1 MRVARH
7 VFYVLLALAPLG
19 TRYIMRT
26 GEIAGVT
33 VEPGTIS
40 VFATQFLV
48 MAFVG
53 AALFAVKGRI
63 RLTAPVVYGSLLAL
77 FAGTSVLWAAD
88 TDYAAVTGASVL
100 LGALL
105 MVGTV
110 AVRPDPSR
118 SAAALVIGATVQA
131 VFGLRQFFT
140 QEVAGSAALGVAPH
154 TAADLGAFVVE
165 TPVGRWLRAY
175 GTLSH
180 PNMYGTYLAVGLLA
194 AITLFMVV
202 RPQRARISL
211 AASIAVM
218 GAGLLVSFSR
228 SAFLALLIGSVVM
241 LSFNDVR
248 TRFMRRFAAGLVI
261 IMSAVLMIGA
271 VYPDVVA
278 PRITGE
284 GRLEA
289 LSVDERQDQ
298 LDEAQA
304 LFLAHPVA
312 GVGMGQ
318 MPISLFLEQRDGR
331 AGYYYQPVHIVPVL
345 VTVELGL
352 VGILL
357 WILLVHGI
365 VGRVW
370 RQRLTLSESAFFA
383 GFVAVLTV
391 GLLDHFVW
399 SLWFGQLL
407 FWVMVGMVL
416 SVLTTRENLL
426 K

>member
-26 GEIAGVT
+26 GELMGVT

-53 AALFAVKGRI
+53 AALFAVKGRV
-63 RLTAPVVYGSLLAL
+63 RLTAPMVYGSLLAL

-88 TDYAAVTGASVL
+88 TEYAAVTGASVL

-110 AVRPDPSR
+110 AVRPDPLR

-140 QEVAGSAALGVAPH
+140 QEVVGSLVLGVASH

-165 TPVGRWLRAY
+165 TPAGRWLRAY

-194 AITLFMVV
+194 AITLFMVA
-202 RPQRARISL
+202 RRQRVRISL
-211 AASIAVM
+211 AAAIAVM

-228 SAFLALLIGSVVM
+228 SAFLALLIGSIVM
-241 LSFNDVR
+241 FFFNDVR
-248 TRFMRRFAAGLVI
+248 TRFVRRFASGLVI
-261 IMSAVLMIGA
+261 VIGAVLMIGA

-284 GRLEA
+284 GRLES
-289 LSVDERQDQ
+289 LSIDERQDQ
-298 LDEAQA
+298 LDDAQA
-304 LFLAHPVA
+304 LFLAHPVV

-318 MPISLFLEQRDGR
+318 MPVSLSLERPDGR
-331 AGYYYQPVHIVPVL
+331 EGYYYQPVHSVPVL

-357 WILLVHGI
+357 WILLVYGI

-370 RQRLTLSESAFFA
+370 KWRLALPESVFFA

-399 SLWFGQLL
+399 SLWFGQLI

-416 SVLTTRENLL
+416 SSLTIRENVL

>member
-1 MRVARH
+1 MRVARY

-26 GEIAGVT
+26 GELMGVT

-53 AALFAVKGRI
+53 AALFAVKGRV
-63 RLTAPVVYGSLLAL
+63 RLTAPMVYGSLLAL

-88 TDYAAVTGASVL
+88 TEYAAVTGASVL

-140 QEVAGSAALGVAPH
+140 QEVVGSLVLGVASH

-165 TPVGRWLRAY
+165 TPAGRWLRAY

-194 AITLFMVV
+194 AITLFMVA
-202 RPQRARISL
+202 RRQRVRISL
-211 AASIAVM
+211 AAAIAVM

-228 SAFLALLIGSVVM
+228 SAFLALLIGSIVM
-241 LSFNDVR
+241 FFFNDVR
-248 TRFMRRFAAGLVI
+248 TRFVRRFASGLVI
-261 IMSAVLMIGA
+261 VIGAVLMIGA

-284 GRLEA
+284 GRLES
-289 LSVDERQDQ
+289 LSIDERQDQ
-298 LDEAQA
+298 LDDAQA
-304 LFLAHPVA
+304 LFLAHPVV

-318 MPISLFLEQRDGR
+318 MPVSLSLERPDGR
-331 AGYYYQPVHIVPVL
+331 EGYYYQPVHSVPVL

-357 WILLVHGI
+357 WILLVYGI

-370 RQRLTLSESAFFA
+370 KWRLALPESVFFA

-399 SLWFGQLL
+399 SLWFGQLI

-416 SVLTTRENLL
+416 SSLTIRENVL

>member
-7 VFYVLLALAPLG
+7 IFYVLLALAPLG

-26 GEIAGVT
+26 GEILGVT

-53 AALFAVKGRI
+53 IALFAVKGRI
-63 RLTAPVVYGSLLAL
+63 RLTAPLVHGSLLAL

-88 TDYAAVTGASVL
+88 TGYAAVTGAYVL

-118 SAAALVIGATVQA
+118 SAAALVIGATAQA
-131 VFGLRQFFT
+131 IFGLRQFFA
-140 QEVAGSAALGVAPH
+140 QEVVGSTVLGVASH

-165 TPVGRWLRAY
+165 TPTGRWLRAY
-175 GTLSH
+175 GTLPH

-202 RPQRARISL
+202 RPQRVRISL

-218 GAGLLVSFSR
+218 GAGLMVSFSR
-228 SAFLALLIGSVVM
+228 SAFLALFIGSVVM
-241 LSFNDVR
+241 LFLSDVR
-248 TRFMRRFAAGLVI
+248 TRSLRRFAAGLVI
-261 IMSAVLMIGA
+261 VMSAALMIGA
-271 VYPDVVA
+271 IYPDVVV

-284 GRLEA
+284 GRLES
-289 LSVDERQDQ
+289 LSIDERKGQ
-298 LDEAQA
+298 LDDAQA
-304 LFLAHPVA
+304 LFLSHPVA

-318 MPISLFLEQRDGR
+318 MPISLSLELPDGR
-331 AGYYYQPVHIVPVL
+331 EGYYYQPVHSVPVL
-345 VTVELGL
+345 VAVELGL

-357 WILLVHGI
+357 WILLIRGI

-370 RQRLTLSESAFFA
+370 KWRLTPPESVFFV

-399 SLWFGQLL
+399 SLWFGQLI
-407 FWVMVGMVL
+407 FWAMVGMVL
-416 SVLTTRENLL
+416 SVLTTRENML